1 MSAAVGHR
9 HDRADRGAGTLV
21 GIGDAATTA
30 TFCVPR
36 TMSVRGTA
44 PSGAIAERNGA
55 AEVIGGEPVETDTI
69 DR

>member
-1 MSAAVGHR
+1 
-9 HDRADRGAGTLV
+9 
-21 GIGDAATTA
+21 
-30 TFCVPR
+30 
-36 TMSVRGTA
+36 MSVRGTA